1 MFKNVVK
8 EIITIPAQ
16 MSYLSQIRDF
26 VEQVGRKHKYTDKL
40 TNSFKLVIDEAC
52 TNIIR
57 HGYRDVKGG
66 EITLK
71 AIIRRQSLTIVVID
85 QGKSYDPRQA
95 NTPDLEKYINIG
107 KRGGLGIMMMR
118 KLMDDVQ
125 YNITSRGNELRL
137 TKTRE
142 QIIHSKPRAM
152 WDNLNM
158 RTKYTAIASTVLTI
172 ILAFIFFTLYF
183 QIENNTTAEIIE
195 IARAQVSSLADN
207 SSENLQRSDKDMELW
222 ELTKSVKDNYPNL
235 VNEVFIVDAENKI
248 RALSNPLKGI
258 DIYLS
263 EYILPSEY
271 ETISDTAK
279 GLSIYKYATANKEI
293 IYDFSA
299 DIHATILENSPV
311 IGRAHVWVN
320 NDFIIDRANSTK
332 LQVIFGI
339 LILLMI
345 SYVLIYLLISKIV
358 QPFHSLADWVRE
370 VGAGTVDEDEI
381 DIDSS
386 DELGEIAQAFN
397 HMTGKFREA
406 QVNMVEQQRLQ
417 KELQVAQEIQHM
429 LLPSDFPKVEGYDI
443 ASYYEAAKEVGGD
456 LFDFV
461 DVDEDTI
468 GICVADVSGKGVPGS
483 LIMTMIRTALRLEA
497 RGNKNPAEV
506 LSRVNRFVTDDMKR
520 GMFVTMFYLV
530 LDSRN
535 RVIHYASAGHNPM
548 ILYRRSTKQ
557 TYYLNPSGF
566 PVGIQLPDI
575 TLFDKK
581 IQEDTIRLRED
592 DMLVLYTD
600 GITEAMNP
608 QRELYRDERFLDAIK
623 ENSHYDVGE
632 FVKQIKDD
640 IGNHTK
646 GYPQNDDI
654 TYVAIKEKMMPGE
667 VIFNIH
673 NELFRLIEEEGIAV
687 KDACEKMKVSQYAY
701 RKYKKVK
708 DEKGTEGLKEL
719 LNETDFIEKKHLSL
733 EVKTKLYEIV
743 RKNPEFGAKKIS
755 EMLDTEEF
763 GFTKLEEH
771 RIYQELKAAKLNT
784 RAKREAFVQRG
795 GKKRI
800 KLPGTPLLTM
810 DGDVILNY
818 ESAEKVIADRKG
830 IETPT
835 ESTPSFQ
842 QQDINQSQKKVKE
855 FVSSS
860 REKSG
865 EQKQEIKEE
874 LNKQDKVDKPV
885 VEEKQ
890 EEQEETKDPTEI
902 KKEEISKQIDEA
914 ILPTKKPKEK
924 QEDKEKPEVFTE
936 TIIEETS
943 EQVVESVITA
953 EKPEEK
959 QTEIIPEESKEKTA
973 EEEKIPGIKAA
984 SVEEQ
989 KQEIIEERSPLPQVN
1004 ENLIVEAEK
1013 NLHEKSEQGSVPAIR
1028 RPIESFVASDTVI
1041 DKEAVEYFYRTISD
1055 DITII
1060 ENLINKEQIDTIS
1073 EKSLKKIIITLK
1085 IISKNPI
1092 LKKLENIKNLIDQVI
1107 KGISFLHNNMEQIK
1121 DKNEVIENTKEMLN
1135 YIKKENILFN
1145 SDLIIEKVNELG
1157 IKLFRLE
1164 NSINKKEEK
1173 YNSEIALIRQK
1184 IADKK
1189 ILKGKHISEVL
1200 QKSGGE

>member
-1 MFKNVVK
+1 MFKNVIK

-16 MSYLSQIRDF
+16 MSYLTQIRDF

-66 EITLK
+66 EIILK

-137 TKTRE
+137 TKQRE
-142 QIIHSKPRAM
+142 QVIQSKPIALWENLSMRA
-152 WDNLNM
+152 
-158 RTKYTAIASTVLTI
+158 RYTTIASTVLTI
-172 ILAFIFFTLYF
+172 ILVFIFFTLYF
-183 QIENNTTAEIIE
+183 QIERNTTNEVIE
-195 IARAQVSSLADN
+195 IAQAQVLSLADN
-207 SSENLQRSDKDMELW
+207 SSINLQRSDKDLELF
-222 ELTKSVKDNYPNL
+222 ELALSIKDNYPNL
-235 VNEVFIVDAENKI
+235 VNEVFIVGANKKI
-248 RALSNPLKGI
+248 RALSSPLKGI
-258 DIYLS
+258 EFT
-263 EYILPSEY
+263 EYKLPSEF
-271 ETISDTAK
+271 ETISDTTK
-279 GLSIYKYATANKEI
+279 TLSIYKYTNENQEI
-293 IYDFSA
+293 IYDFA
-299 DIHATILENSPV
+299 AEIHATVLENSPI
-311 IGRAHVWVN
+311 IGQAHVWVN
-320 NDFIIDRANSTK
+320 NDFIIERANSTK
-332 LQVIFGI
+332 FQVIFAI
-339 LILLMI
+339 LILLII
-345 SYVLIYLLISKIV
+345 SYVLIYWLISKIV

-520 GMFVTMFYLV
+520 GMFVTMFYIV

-575 TLFDKK
+575 ALFDKK
-581 IQEDTIRLRED
+581 IQQDTIRLRED

-608 QRELYRDERFLDAIK
+608 QRELYRDERFLDVIK

-640 IGNHTK
+640 ISNHTK
-646 GYPQNDDI
+646 DYPQNDDI
-654 TYVAIKEKMMPGE
+654 TYVAVKEKMMSGE
-667 VIFNIH
+667 VIFNIQ

-708 DEKGTEGLKEL
+708 DEKGSEGLKEL

-733 EVKTKLYEIV
+733 EVKTKLYEIL
-743 RKNPEFGAKKIS
+743 RNHPEYGAKKIS
-755 EMLDTEEF
+755 ENLDTEEF

-771 RIYQELKAAKLNT
+771 RIYQELKTAKLNT
-784 RAKREAFVQRG
+784 RVKREAFVQRG

-810 DGDVILNY
+810 DGNVILNY
-818 ESAEKVIADRKG
+818 ESAEKVIAERKG
-830 IETPT
+830 IDSD
-835 ESTPSFQ
+835 STPSFTPLT
-842 QQDINQSQKKVKE
+842 QDIKPAEKKFSK
-855 FVSSS
+855 FVSSERPAS
-860 REKSG
+860 EKP
-865 EQKQEIKEE
+865 ELKQKEDIE
-874 LNKQDKVDKPV
+874 KQDKIKKPV
-885 VEEKQ
+885 SEKKQ
-890 EEQEETKDPTEI
+890 EKPVETT
-902 KKEEISKQIDEA
+902 KEEIAEPITAKEE
-914 ILPTKKPKEK
+914 PKEK
-924 QEDKEKPEVFTE
+924 PVEKIHEDIQKEPAVKPEVSS
-936 TIIEETS
+936 IEEKS
-943 EQVVESVITA
+943 I
-953 EKPEEK
+953 
-959 QTEIIPEESKEKTA
+959 
-973 EEEKIPGIKAA
+973 
-984 SVEEQ
+984 EEQ
-989 KQEIIEERSPLPQVN
+989 KLQQEKIDEIAPLPKVN
-1004 ENLIVEAEK
+1004 ENLLVEAEK
-1013 NLHEKSEQGSVPAIR
+1013 KLHEKTEHEATPIVR
-1028 RPIESFVASDTVI
+1028 KPIESFVASETII
-1041 DKEAVEYFYRTISD
+1041 DKQTVEQFYRTIND

-1060 ENLINKEQIDTIS
+1060 ENILNKEQIDTLN
-1073 EKSLKKIIITLK
+1073 EKNLKKIIITLK
-1085 IISKNPI
+1085 IITKNPV
-1092 LKKLENIKNLIDQVI
+1092 LKKLESIKSLIVQVI
-1107 KGISFLHNNMEQIK
+1107 KGVSFLHDNWDQFK
-1121 DKNEVIENTKEMLN
+1121 DKNEVLENTKEMLN
-1135 YIKKENILFN
+1135 YIKKENILFK
-1145 SDLIIEKVNELG
+1145 SDLIVEKVNELG
-1157 IKLFRLE
+1157 IKLYRLE
-1164 NSINKKEEK
+1164 NTINHKEEK

-1184 IADKK
+1184 IVDKK
-1189 ILKGKHISEVL
+1189 ILKGKYISEVL

>member
-1 MFKNVVK
+1 MFKNVIK
-8 EIITIPAQ
+8 EIVTIPAQ

-26 VEQVGRKHKYTDKL
+26 IEQVGRKHKYSDKL

-71 AIIRRQSLTIVVID
+71 AIVRRQSLTIVVID
-85 QGKSYDPRQA
+85 QGKSYDPRTA
-95 NTPDLEKYINIG
+95 NTPDLEKYVNIG

-137 TKTRE
+137 TKQRE
-142 QIIHSKPRAM
+142 QVIHSGPRAM
-152 WDNLNM
+152 WDSLSM
-158 RTKYTAIASTVLTI
+158 RARYTTIASVVLTI

-183 QIENNTTAEIIE
+183 RIDSNTTNEVIE
-195 IARAQVSSLADN
+195 IARAQVLSLADN
-207 SSENLQRSDKDMELW
+207 SSDNLQRGDKDLELF
-222 ELTKSVKDNYPNL
+222 ELTLSIKENYPNL
-235 VNEVFIVDAENKI
+235 VNEVYIVDDQNNI
-248 RALSNPLKGI
+248 RAISSPLKGL
-258 DIYLS
+258 DFADYS
-263 EYILPSEY
+263 LPSDY
-271 ETISDTAK
+271 ETIADTTK
-279 GLSIYKYATANKEI
+279 NLTIYKFENKNNEI
-293 IYDFSA
+293 IYDFAA
-299 DIHATILENSPV
+299 DINATIIANSPV
-311 IGRAHVWVN
+311 IGKAHVWVN
-320 NDFIIDRANSTK
+320 NAFIVDRANSTK
-332 LQVIFGI
+332 LQIIFGI
-339 LILLMI
+339 LLLLI
-345 SYVLIYLLISKIV
+345 VSYILIYLLISKIV
-358 QPFHSLADWVRE
+358 QPFHSLADWVRD

-381 DIDSS
+381 DIDAS

-461 DVDEDTI
+461 EVDDDTI

-497 RGNKNPAEV
+497 RGNKNPADV

-520 GMFVTMFYLV
+520 GMFVTMFYIV

-575 TLFDKK
+575 SLFDKK
-581 IQEDTIRLRED
+581 IQQDTIRLREE

-640 IGNHTK
+640 ISNHTK
-646 GYPQNDDI
+646 DYPQNDDI

-687 KDACEKMKVSQYAY
+687 KDACDKMRVSQYAY

-708 DEKGTEGLKEL
+708 DEQGEEGLKEL
-719 LNETDFIEKKHLSL
+719 LNASDYIEKKHLSL
-733 EVKTKLYEIV
+733 EVKTKMYEIL
-743 RKNPEFGAKKIS
+743 RKNPEYGAKKIS
-755 EMLDTEEF
+755 EVLDTKEF
-763 GFTKLEEH
+763 GFTKLEQH
-771 RIYQELKAAKLNT
+771 RVYQELKLAKLNT
-784 RAKREAFVQRG
+784 REKREAFVQRG

-818 ESAEKVIADRKG
+818 ESAEKVIADKKG
-830 IETPT
+830 IDT
-835 ESTPSFQ
+835 ESTPAPTPPP
-842 QQDINQSQKKVKE
+842 QDTKPSDKKVKE
-855 FVSSS
+855 FVSSV
-860 REKSG
+860 RPTEEKPQVSKP
-865 EQKQEIKEE
+865 EVSEVKEKDKNDVANEKVHVEVKSEEIKEPKEE
-874 LNKQDKVDKPV
+874 LKSEEIKTEEAPV
-885 VEEKQ
+885 QIEEKETIRKPEPKQ
-890 EEQEETKDPTEI
+890 ETSQKIEKPAEEGQPEVEKEI
-902 KKEEISKQIDEA
+902 EKTP
-914 ILPTKKPKEK
+914 LPT
-924 QEDKEKPEVFTE
+924 
-936 TIIEETS
+936 
-943 EQVVESVITA
+943 
-953 EKPEEK
+953 
-959 QTEIIPEESKEKTA
+959 
-973 EEEKIPGIKAA
+973 
-984 SVEEQ
+984 
-989 KQEIIEERSPLPQVN
+989 VN
-1004 ENLIVEAEK
+1004 ENLLVEAEK
-1013 NLHEKSEQGSVPAIR
+1013 RLHKKSEIID
-1028 RPIESFVASDTVI
+1028 RPIVQKPIKEFIASDSKIDKQTVEQFYKTINDDVTIIDNILSKENEESF
-1041 DKEAVEYFYRTISD
+1041 EER
-1055 DITII
+1055 
-1060 ENLINKEQIDTIS
+1060 
-1073 EKSLKKIIITLK
+1073 SLKKIIITLK
-1085 IISKNPI
+1085 IITKNPI
-1092 LKKLENIKNLIDQVI
+1092 LKKLESIKTLFEQVI
-1107 KGISFLHNNMEQIK
+1107 KGISFIRDNIDEFKKKKALLEI
-1121 DKNEVIENTKEMLN
+1121 TKEMLN
-1135 YIKKENILFN
+1135 YIKKENILLN

-1157 IKLFRLE
+1157 LKLYRLE
-1164 NSINKKEEK
+1164 NSINQKEEK

-1200 QKSGGE
+1200 QKSGRD